1 MIIYKANDKG
11 FVTEVCIMNEN
22 RSKTLESAKPY
33 HEIQHFS
40 SRYYNH
46 VAVEYHRYFFIMC
59 LPFDNHFHKMRE
71 DSTVT
76 VEDMKLFDNCYN
88 INERIPVC

>member
-1 MIIYKANDKG
+1 MIIYKANKKG
-11 FVTEVCIMNEN
+11 FVTEVCIMNVS
-22 RSKTLESAKPY
+22 RVIILESAKPY
-33 HEIQHFS
+33 HEIQHYS

-46 VAVEYHRYFFIMC
+46 ITIENRRSFFTMY
-59 LPFDNHFHKMRE
+59 LPFDNQFHKMRE

-88 INERIPVC
+88 VNERIPIC

>member
-11 FVTEVCIMNEN
+11 FVTEVCIMNVV
-22 RSKTLESAKPY
+22 RGIVLESAKPY
-33 HEIQHFS
+33 HEIQHYRS
-40 SRYYNH
+40 QYH
-46 VAVEYHRYFFIMC
+46 KHIAIEYHGKWFTMY
-59 LPFDNHFHKMRE
+59 LPFDNQFHKMRE